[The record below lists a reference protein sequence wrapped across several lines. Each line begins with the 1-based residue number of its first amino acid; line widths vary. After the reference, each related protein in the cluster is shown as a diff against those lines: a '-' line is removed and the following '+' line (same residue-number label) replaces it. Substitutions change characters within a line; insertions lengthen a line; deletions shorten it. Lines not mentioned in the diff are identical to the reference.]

1 MVVSFCLTLV
11 SSQLGLCPEAST
23 HLEQMKNMLIAISN
37 ELLDDD
43 TDLSPDRI
51 QELRQE
57 RFISQSFFFLFSW
70 LLKFSVLWRLW
81 YITQQNLLG
90 IMQQKEIRLKEVID
104 NASVS

>member
-1 MVVSFCLTLV
+1 MLV

-23 HLEQMKNMLIAISN
+23 HLEQMKNALIAISN

-57 RFISQSFFFLFSW
+57 RSISKSILFPFSW
-70 LLKFSVLWRLW
+70 LL
-81 YITQQNLLG
+81 NLLPFG
-90 IMQQKEIRLKEVID
+90 ILPCKIY
-104 NASVS
+104 